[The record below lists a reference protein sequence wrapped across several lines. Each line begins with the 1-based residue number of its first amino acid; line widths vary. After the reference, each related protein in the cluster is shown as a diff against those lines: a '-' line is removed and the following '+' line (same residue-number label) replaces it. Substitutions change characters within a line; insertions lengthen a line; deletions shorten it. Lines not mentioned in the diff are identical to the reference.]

1 MPDALIE
8 GIEPL
13 SPEETEMLAVCESEI
28 SDGIATFWQVG
39 QALAQVSAKRLYR
52 EKHETFQIYC
62 SERWGMSRQNAYRL
76 IEATD
81 VFENVPG
88 IQSERQARAIKKY
101 EKDVQQVV
109 WTIAESTAPKI
120 NGKPKV
126 SAGHLAAVAE
136 VMSGILLAGGMDDG
150 SGEIKPIGTLLDA
163 HITEVVYE
171 RLARQKEIVRQKLS
185 ENGKNGHSKPASA
198 PVAETA
204 PSLPLNGDSP
214 ATAKAEPQ
222 PAAPEMKAR
231 LLLRVLETW
240 LVGEDKE
247 RADRQTAMHPA
258 KYAVYHFTMALL
270 GKEKFEET
278 EMRALGA
285 KMIGECDSCGTRETQ
300 VEDHVFTN
308 TSTQRL
314 SSVRLALCGGC
325 VDSYQALN
333 EGAKRE

>member
-28 SDGIATFWQVG
+28 SDGITTFWQVG

-52 EKHETFQIYC
+52 EKYETFQIYC

-88 IQSERQARAIKKY
+88 IQTERQARSIKHF
-101 EKDVQQVV
+101 EKDIQQTV
-109 WTIAESTAPKI
+109 WTIAEATAPKI

-126 SAGHLAAVAE
+126 TAGHLQAVAE
-136 VMSGILLAGGMDDG
+136 VMSGILLAGGLDDG
-150 SGEIKPIGTLLDA
+150 SGEVKPIGTLIDA
-163 HITEVVYE
+163 AVTETVYE

-185 ENGKNGHSKPASA
+185 ENGKKANSSPSSAS
-198 PVAETA
+198 EGQTGTQ
-204 PSLPLNGDSP
+204 LPLNGDSP
-214 ATAKAEPQ
+214 ETGGKAQ
-222 PAAPEMKAR
+222 QSAAPEMKAR

-240 LVGEDKE
+240 IAGEDKE
-247 RADRQTAMHPA
+247 RIDRQTALHPA
-258 KYAVYHFTMALL
+258 KYAVYHFTKAVL
-270 GKEKFEET
+270 GLEKFEET

-285 KMIGECDSCGTRETQ
+285 KLIGECDSCGTKETQ
-300 VEDHVFTN
+300 VEDFVFTN

-325 VDSYQALN
+325 VEGYQALN
-333 EGAKRE
+333 KGISA

>member
-1 MPDALIE
+1 VDELTQAIL
-8 GIEPL
+8 PL
-13 SPEETEMLAVCESEI
+13 SVEEQEQLAVCEAEI
-28 SDGIATFWQVG
+28 SEGIATFWTVG
-39 QALAQVSAKRLYR
+39 QALAQISAKRLYR

-76 IEATD
+76 IESCD

-88 IQSERQARAIKKY
+88 IQTERQARAIKKY

-109 WTIAESTAPKI
+109 WTIAESTAPKVG
-120 NGKPKV
+120 GKPKV

-185 ENGKNGHSKPASA
+185 ENGKKSDSKPTSAS
-198 PVAETA
+198 ENGNA
-204 PSLPLNGDSP
+204 PSLPLNGESP
-214 ATAKAEPQ
+214 ATPKAEPQ
-222 PAAPEMKAR
+222 AAAPEMKAR
-231 LLLRVLETW
+231 LLLRTLETW
-240 LVGEDKE
+240 IVGEDKE

-270 GKEKFEET
+270 GKEKFAET

-285 KMIGECDSCGTRETQ
+285 KMIGECDSCGTAETQ
-300 VEDHVFTN
+300 VEDYVFTN

-325 VDSYQALN
+325 VESYQALN
-333 EGAKRE
+333 EGAKGE